1 MIGYKIMLWPNKSEL
16 RITCYRSKKH
26 KFSYMIDIE
35 DLHEALEDI
44 EAYLTQKKSEDPW
57 HDTSTD

>member
-1 MIGYKIMLWPNKSEL
+1 
-16 RITCYRSKKH
+16 
-26 KFSYMIDIE
+26 MIDIE